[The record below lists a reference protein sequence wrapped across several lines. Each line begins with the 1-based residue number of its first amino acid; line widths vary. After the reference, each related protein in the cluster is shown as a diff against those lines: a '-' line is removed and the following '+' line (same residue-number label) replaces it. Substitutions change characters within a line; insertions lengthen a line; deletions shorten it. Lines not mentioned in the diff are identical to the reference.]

1 LSEHNIVFVIPAKA
15 GIQLSTGS
23 IVAKLD
29 SRLRGND
36 EFGSG
41 ILLTGMKSKDSHL
54 LLLLNWMSPTF
65 PIGSFAYSHGLEQAI
80 VDGRVTAQKDVEG
93 WIGDLL
99 QSGSGWND
107 AVVFAG
113 CWVGDVAVIN
123 EMALALAGSSGRY
136 LETTQLGRNFN
147 IAAAVWTDE
156 ELRDEVM
163 AYPVA
168 AGRACCAF
176 GISQRDA
183 TSAFLQGFT
192 AAMVSVAVRLVPLGQ
207 TSGLK
212 VMRNLAPVISETA
225 ARACAASLDDLGSN
239 CVASDIAAMKHE
251 VLQPRIF
258 RT

>member
-1 LSEHNIVFVIPAKA
+1 MDT
-15 GIQLSTGS
+15 STS
-23 IVAKLD
+23 Q
-29 SRLRGND
+29 
-36 EFGSG
+36 
-41 ILLTGMKSKDSHL
+41 L

-80 VDGRVTAQKDVEG
+80 ADGRVTTQADVER
-93 WIGDLL
+93 WIVDLL

-107 AVVFAG
+107 VVVFAG
-113 CWVGDVAVIN
+113 CWRGDVVVIN
-123 EMALALAGSSGRY
+123 EMALALAGSSERY
-136 LETTQLGRNFN
+136 LETTQFGRNFN

-168 AGRACCAF
+168 AGRACCAM
-176 GISQRDA
+176 GVSQMDA
-183 TSAFLQGFT
+183 VSAFLQGFT
-192 AAMVSVAVRLVPLGQ
+192 AALVSVAVRLVPLGQ

-212 VMRNLAPVISETA
+212 VMRNLAPVISEA
-225 ARACAASLDDLGSN
+225 ARRACTATLDDLGSI

-251 VLQPRIF
+251 TLQPRIF